1 MPPVAPIL
9 YVVPSEPLS
18 VTCVACVAVMVRIDE
33 LPAVI
38 EVGVAVIVIAGVADP
53 ADDTVIV
60 EFAVAV

>member
-1 MPPVAPIL
+1 
-9 YVVPSEPLS
+9 
-18 VTCVACVAVMVRIDE
+18 MVRIDE

-60 EFAVAV
+60 EFAVAEPPGPVAVAV